1 MTHVRGGYE
10 YEAQGRPFWL
20 MTDANTPSE
29 VEDTVRSTID
39 ISSAEAARAGAL
51 NPSGGP
57 FCRQT
62 PTLKYLA
69 SLSLVF
75 LVQAFFFGFVALHRF
90 VDADEG
96 FFLLASRLVLMH
108 KKPYLDFLFE
118 QAPLLPYVYA
128 LHMKI
133 FGISWAATRMLAAVL
148 TAVLGTLVCEDVW
161 RHTRR
166 WAAAF
171 AAVILFASSTL
182 IFGYFPVV
190 KTYSLAGLFLFASY
204 VIISRISTTTPG
216 WAVAAGGLLL
226 GLGVEA
232 RSYLLLVIP
241 LFLWWISNR
250 SNRANRP
257 ALMLWF
263 LSGTAVALLPSL
275 YLFLSSPSAFLF
287 SNLKYH
293 ALRSDGGLVGNWQE
307 KVIALL
313 VTFVGAAESNGV
325 QTSILFVVALG
336 FVFSIRRP
344 GYRPRFAFQV
354 AVLVGIISLLPTPV
368 HPQYFCLC
376 IPLLLS
382 AAVCVVCDLIA
393 DVESRP
399 GKLVAAVASLA
410 LVLVYVASS
419 ANDFR
424 RYLVT
429 GDQVPGVDLSND
441 NQDWSLQR
449 ILAVSAAVDQVATPG
464 EVVATCWPGFIFQT
478 RAVPLPGQEADYGLM
493 IADKLTPEQR
503 AKYHVLS
510 ASDLEADFAAHKP
523 RVVVLRNHIPAKG
536 GKLWQQLLQTEDDFR
551 SLLLAHDYKMVRSI
565 GGISIYIG
573 PKS

>member
-1 MTHVRGGYE
+1 MTH
-10 YEAQGRPFWL
+10 
-20 MTDANTPSE
+20 ANAPSE
-29 VEDTVRSTID
+29 VTVRSTID
-39 ISSAEAARAGAL
+39 ISSAEAARAGIGLDTSRA
-51 NPSGGP
+51 P
-57 FCRQT
+57 FSHQT
-62 PTLKYLA
+62 PTLKYLV

-128 LHMKI
+128 LYMKI
-133 FGISWAATRMLAAVL
+133 FGISWAATRIFAAVL

-166 WAAAF
+166 WAAAC
-171 AAVILFASSTL
+171 ATVIMFASSTL

-204 VIISRISTTTPG
+204 VIISRVSTATPG
-216 WAVAAGGLLL
+216 WTLAAGGFLL
-226 GLGVEA
+226 GLGVDG

-241 LFLWWISNR
+241 LFLWWIVQRSGRENR
-250 SNRANRP
+250 SAQI
-257 ALMLWF
+257 LWF
-263 LSGTAVALLPSL
+263 LGGTAVALLPSL

-287 SNLKYH
+287 NNLQYH
-293 ALRSDGGLVGNWQE
+293 ALRSDGGLVGNWWE
-307 KVIALL
+307 KLVALL
-313 VTFVGAAESNGV
+313 VTFVGGAESNGI
-325 QTSILFVVALG
+325 QTSILFFVALG
-336 FVFSIRRP
+336 FVFSIRGP
-344 GYRPRFAFQV
+344 GYRPRFAFQI

-376 IPLLLS
+376 IPFLLT
-382 AAVCVVCDLIA
+382 AAVCIVSDLIA
-393 DVESRP
+393 DVQSRP
-399 GKLVAAVASLA
+399 GKLAALAASLA
-410 LVLVYVASS
+410 LLAIYVVSS

-429 GDQVPGVDLSND
+429 GDQVPGVDLSVD
-441 NQDWSLQR
+441 NKDWSLQR
-449 ILAVSAAVDQVATPG
+449 ILEVSAAVDQVAAPG

-478 RAVPLPGQEADYGLM
+478 KAVPLPGQEADYGLL
-493 IADKLTPEQR
+493 IADKLTPAQR
-503 AKYHVLS
+503 AKYHILS
-510 ASDLEADFAAHKP
+510 AGDLEADFAAHKP

-536 GKLWQQLLQTEDDFR
+536 GKLWRQLLQTEDDFR
-551 SLLLAHDYKMVRSI
+551 MLLLAHDYSLVRSI
-565 GGISIYIG
+565 GGISIYAW